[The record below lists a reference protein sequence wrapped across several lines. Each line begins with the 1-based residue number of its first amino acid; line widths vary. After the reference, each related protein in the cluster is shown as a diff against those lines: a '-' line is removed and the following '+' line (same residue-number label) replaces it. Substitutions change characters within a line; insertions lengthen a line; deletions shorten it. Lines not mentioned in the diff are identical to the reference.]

1 MVNFRRRWSLQASQ
15 ASEDARSRSPS
26 VRIVEAAE
34 RADSLFQE
42 HSPLLSEDA
51 RSWSPSF
58 FNAASRAGSP
68 LRGLADSDHGLDP
81 APERSSGSDGWERVG
96 SALPQDPGPVLSSE
110 VQRAVV
116 YQRDVSLPKLPYE
129 HGIWGLVFGSPAS
142 LPTTRFPAPVGP
154 RPQPIPTPPDPSTNS
169 LELSSAAAPPDI
181 SLARIKAATFRVTDA
196 ALRDR
201 CLVQLKTLLLLDPS
215 ATKTGIQMTTCFG
228 KILEPDR
235 ALLVLQDTLR
245 PKATGTISKRTG
257 SLWRLAHYLASVDGR
272 SPFMVSEPL
281 LYEYLCSLREADS
294 GATSGASALEAL
306 RFADGLFRFQRIS
319 LREVDSARIRGVAH
333 AMYVRKQKRKQAPA
347 LTVRAIRFLMAWCC
361 DPSRPLHTR
370 IISGHLLACIF
381 AVARWSDLRFLAF
394 FRVLSDDEF
403 SIFESA
409 TSQHKTA
416 HSKEAQVELLPFIGL
431 GQWPGCESWAACLA
445 TLRAESDL
453 SQGLPSWNEREQKWA
468 LGDPMTTSEAT
479 GWLREILSHELD
491 PTDVRALRAHSC
503 KTTLLAWAGVSPLFT
518 REERTLLGHHIEA
531 STRSATTYDRQAI
544 IRLQAKVW
552 HLLISIDS
560 GELSPDADALGR
572 LRSMVQVHAPR
583 PASAQ
588 TSEEPASSSSSDD
601 EPAGL
606 PAPLH
611 RDRVPLPAAAYE
623 YAWLVHSVSGIVH
636 VQSPHSPER
645 LMCGSLPIEL
655 GLAATFVQELH
666 TGGIDTYA
674 SLAFCQPHQANSGI
688 DDVALMRHVG
698 SLVSSALSA
707 HQTTALR
714 RLAFEAQALALQDLR
729 SKLERTSDSEPK
741 VLPLQE
747 KLERSSRLQNR
758 LVGVTFTDHNQPA
771 HALVDKA
778 SQQFDEGVLQYL
790 QLNKCISR
798 YQEALAERSSASL
811 RFGSDGAIKVS
822 RESAGGECDI
832 STAHL
837 LRAAFQR
844 RAMAYDIAGVA
855 TYEALDAWA
864 QNLFDRLSTP
874 VPSSRYSPIGL
885 EQILAADKALWV
897 RLSQLSRGL
906 LGRSDAA
913 TGALLVDNLI
923 LDLSNHPEVVWHF
936 LPLANASHTPPPKPH
951 AAQAARKR
959 KRQRAS
965 SAPPVPAASPG
976 RTPAKGPGK
985 GSGAGSRIQVPD
997 GCTIRFSK
1005 GPICMKYNL
1014 GTCRASHVK
1023 PGARCSNGYHVCWK
1037 IGGGV
1042 WYESPSGTSH
1052 RLLDGVVT
1060 PGCVLDVASGPV
1072 FLPAAEAR
1080 HQTLLWE
1087 GTRCVLVAF
1096 TSLDAH
1102 TLCPAD
1108 LDTLSRAGF
1117 SCGAPGMPN
1126 ALPPVPQTSL
1136 RPMAV
1141 ELCAGSA
1148 SLSAALRAA
1157 GFATLAVDH
1166 HWNTHPP
1173 QHSICQLD
1181 LSCPQQQAL
1190 LLRWMRTQPLAHVPM
1205 PYSGSLLDVLELAA
1219 SMGATVS
1226 LENPSRS
1233 WLWSALRAMAEES
1246 QRVHLLAQLEECIF
1260 DSCMHGG
1267 RRKKSTKILGSPGL
1281 FSSLRA
1287 SCDSSHTHAPWTV
1300 DPTASGPRFATA
1312 EEAQYPRLLCLRMA
1326 QALAARHQLP
1336 EPVPTASASLSQS
1349 VRRGSRPLIPE
1360 FYECARVPAASL
1372 CSPTNPGQVLPT
1384 VLKDAVDT
1392 VLTTDPV
1399 DTAKRRLQAVITIK
1413 QLAKELEGKE
1423 DEFKSSLDPDVAS
1436 ILSPKKLCIPLVGT
1450 HGREAMIQSRKIPS
1464 DQHQND
1470 LVSASME
1477 EVSRGDLKGPLTES
1491 DAHQHFGSEHWLL
1504 NPRFPIYQGV
1514 SLKLRVIDDA
1524 KASGLNSAFSP
1535 SYKVKL
1541 MDIDVL
1547 ACLVAHVASGLHLGH
1562 CDGNPVHHLVASS
1575 EWEGGTLDLA
1585 RAYKQVPID
1594 PASRPFCV
1602 VGFPTSEGWQ
1612 YYRSDVLP
1620 FGSNASVYAFL
1631 RISRALHH
1639 VLVKFLAALTT
1650 VFYDDFPIIEPAM
1663 GAPVL
1668 KSAVSAVL
1676 DCLGW
1681 AHSKDGDKA
1690 LQFAG
1695 SFVALGVL
1703 VDLRGIRS
1711 AKFRLSNKPG
1721 RIDRL
1726 VEMIQ
1731 QFSDEGRVDSGR
1743 LSILQGHLN
1752 FAAGFY
1758 MAKGLR
1764 FLSKEFAKLLDGRR
1778 STSEIRALCR
1788 LAIALLRGT
1797 PEREFDLAVTGQPVI
1812 IFTDGSWE
1820 GGRAG
1825 AGGVVFDPAT
1835 EATQVFELEVPG
1847 ELLAAWQQQVGTQL
1861 ICQIEA
1867 YAAISARYLLR
1878 HVIRDR
1884 LAVMWIDN
1892 EASRVALSKG
1902 TADSESLRAM
1912 ARVMQSIEISH
1923 PSVLWYERVCSFSN
1937 PADMPS
1943 RGDAEAAAR
1952 LFGGRVV
1959 DLGSDGPVRDAILL
1973 AVRDPYANLVV

>member
-1 MVNFRRRWSLQASQ
+1 MA
-15 ASEDARSRSPS
+15 
-26 VRIVEAAE
+26 
-34 RADSLFQE
+34 
-42 HSPLLSEDA
+42 
-51 RSWSPSF
+51 
-58 FNAASRAGSP
+58 
-68 LRGLADSDHGLDP
+68 LD
-81 APERSSGSDGWERVG
+81 
-96 SALPQDPGPVLSSE
+96 
-110 VQRAVV
+110 
-116 YQRDVSLPKLPYE
+116 
-129 HGIWGLVFGSPAS
+129 
-142 LPTTRFPAPVGP
+142 
-154 RPQPIPTPPDPSTNS
+154 
-169 LELSSAAAPPDI
+169 SSA
-181 SLARIKAATFRVTDA
+181 TFEA
-196 ALRDR
+196 R
-201 CLVQLKTLLLLDPS
+201 CL
-215 ATKTGIQMTTCFG
+215 
-228 KILEPDR
+228 
-235 ALLVLQDTLR
+235 
-245 PKATGTISKRTG
+245 
-257 SLWRLAHYLASVDGR
+257 
-272 SPFMVSEPL
+272 
-281 LYEYLCSLREADS
+281 
-294 GATSGASALEAL
+294 
-306 RFADGLFRFQRIS
+306 
-319 LREVDSARIRGVAH
+319 
-333 AMYVRKQKRKQAPA
+333 
-347 LTVRAIRFLMAWCC
+347 
-361 DPSRPLHTR
+361 
-370 IISGHLLACIF
+370 
-381 AVARWSDLRFLAF
+381 
-394 FRVLSDDEF
+394 
-403 SIFESA
+403 
-409 TSQHKTA
+409 
-416 HSKEAQVELLPFIGL
+416 
-431 GQWPGCESWAACLA
+431 
-445 TLRAESDL
+445 
-453 SQGLPSWNEREQKWA
+453 
-468 LGDPMTTSEAT
+468 
-479 GWLREILSHELD
+479 
-491 PTDVRALRAHSC
+491 
-503 KTTLLAWAGVSPLFT
+503 
-518 REERTLLGHHIEA
+518 
-531 STRSATTYDRQAI
+531 
-544 IRLQAKVW
+544 
-552 HLLISIDS
+552 
-560 GELSPDADALGR
+560 
-572 LRSMVQVHAPR
+572 
-583 PASAQ
+583 
-588 TSEEPASSSSSDD
+588 
-601 EPAGL
+601 
-606 PAPLH
+606 
-611 RDRVPLPAAAYE
+611 
-623 YAWLVHSVSGIVH
+623 
-636 VQSPHSPER
+636 
-645 LMCGSLPIEL
+645 EL

-688 DDVALMRHVG
+688 DDVALMRHVS

-741 VLPLQE
+741 VLRLQE

-864 QNLFDRLSTP
+864 QNLFDRLATP

-897 RLSQLSRGL
+897 RLSRLSRGL

-951 AAQAARKR
+951 AAQPARKR
-959 KRQRAS
+959 KRSQRRAS
-965 SAPPVPAASPG
+965 SAPPAPAASLG

-1005 GPICMKYNL
+1005 GPICMKFNL

-1023 PGARCSNGYHVCWK
+1023 PGARCSNGYHTGDFVSPPHAGHPAEQFAARFANSVMTAEQAYQLFELLPAEAPARAASLLPQSKSFTTGAFAYSSGPGLRRHTRVFPLATKALADFVRATCATHSFSS
-1037 IGGGV
+1037 IAIFRDLTAPLHLDALNQPSQPNLLIPLTAFSGGGV

-1080 HQTLLWE
+1080 HQTLPWE

-1117 SCGAPGMPN
+1117 SCGAPGTPH
-1126 ALPPVPQTSL
+1126 ALPPVPHTSL

-1166 HWNTHPP
+1166 HWNTHSP

-1181 LSCPQQQAL
+1181 LSCPQQQEL
-1190 LLRWMRTQPLAHVPM
+1190 LLRWMRTQPLAHVHLGLPCGTCSRARERAL
-1205 PYSGSLLDVLELAA
+1205 PHGVPGPAPRPLRNLLHPLGPSVCQANAVYWFALDVLELAA

-1233 WLWSALRAMAEES
+1233 WLWSALRVMAEES
-1246 QRVHLLAQLEECIF
+1246 QRVHLLAQLEEC
-1260 DSCMHGG
+1260 
-1267 RRKKSTKILGSPGL
+1267 TKILGSPGL

-1287 SCDSSHTHAPWTV
+1287 SCDSSHTHAPWTI
-1300 DPTASGPRFATA
+1300 DQTGRGPRFATA

-1326 QALAARHQLP
+1326 QALATRHQLP
-1336 EPVPTASASLSQS
+1336 EPVPNASASLSQS
-1349 VRRGSRPLIPE
+1349 VRRGPRPLIPE
-1360 FYECARVPAASL
+1360 FYECARVPATSTLQPHERVLSSL
-1372 CSPTNPGQVLPT
+1372 PSGVSISQDSIPESSSTACVNIGRQWNPQDYLNLAKQTEHPRNPGQVLPT

-1436 ILSPKKLCIPLVGT
+1436 ILSPKKLCLWKALLKASDFDDCGIVDLMARGIPLVGT
-1450 HGREAMIQSRKIPS
+1450 HGPVPNLEPGGEPSSDSPDNLLASAPLRREAMIQSRKIPS

-1547 ACLVAHVASGLHLGH
+1547 ACLVAHVASSLHLGH

-1631 RISRALHH
+1631 KISRALHH

-1892 EASRVALSKG
+1892 EPARVALSKG

-1959 DLGSDGPVRDAILL
+1959 NLGSDGPVRDAILL